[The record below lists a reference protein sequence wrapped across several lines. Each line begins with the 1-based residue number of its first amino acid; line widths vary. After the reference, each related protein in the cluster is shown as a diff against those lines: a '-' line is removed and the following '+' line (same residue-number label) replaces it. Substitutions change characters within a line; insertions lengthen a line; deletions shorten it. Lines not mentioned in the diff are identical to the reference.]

1 MSLLD
6 KVIAKVTPEP
16 SDNDMAAARSQL
28 RASATQAPW
37 IALVCDHHDQIDAAF
52 AAVRGA
58 RTAADQRAAQKRLAV
73 LLTGHSLAEEAVLYP
88 AMALTD
94 QKAHSATAYTQQS
107 AAKVQIAAL
116 DDLEPLSQ
124 DYTDKLQHLWAAVV
138 HHVYEEETEWF
149 PKLRET
155 CDAAQHARLTLRYRE
170 EATAYLG
177 AELPGGSAF
186 PAA

>member
-16 SDNDMAAARSQL
+16 SDADIAAARAQL
-28 RASATQAPW
+28 RASAGTAGW
-37 IALVCDHHDQIDAAF
+37 TALVCDHHDQIDAAF
-52 AAVRGA
+52 AAVLGA

-88 AMALTD
+88 AMALSD
-94 QKAHSATAYTQQS
+94 QKTHSATAYTQQS
-107 AAKVQIAAL
+107 AAKVQLAAL

-138 HHVYEEETEWF
+138 HHVHEEETEWF
-149 PKLRET
+149 PKLRDA
-155 CDAAQHARLTLRYRE
+155 CDASRHAKLTQRYRE

-177 AELPGGSAF
+177 AELSGGSAL
-186 PAA
+186 PTA

>member
-16 SDNDMAAARSQL
+16 TDNDIAAARAQL
-28 RASATQAPW
+28 RASVSGTAW
-37 IALVCDHHDQIDAAF
+37 IKQVCDHHDQIDAAF

-58 RTAADQRAAQKRLAV
+58 RVAGAQRVAQKRLAV

-88 AMALTD
+88 AMALSD
-94 QKAHSATAYTQQS
+94 QKAHATTAYSQQS
-107 AAKVQIAAL
+107 AAKVQLAAL
-116 DDLEPLSQ
+116 DELAPLSA

-138 HHVYEEETEWF
+138 HHVYEEETTWY
-149 PKLRET
+149 PRLRDA
-155 CDAAQHARLTLRYRE
+155 CDAATHAKLAKRYRE

-177 AELPGGSAF
+177 AEL
-186 PAA
+186 AAGNAQR